1 MIQDRVFTIE
11 LKSILRRCFC
21 SLPIVLLSFFTV
33 YFIGCQTPH
42 KKQENGLFQQ
52 QHSFTTNIDF
62 INQLRETESLN
73 ILEYLYFYN
82 GAGVAAGDLN
92 KDGHTDLYFVS
103 NQGKNKLYLNNG
115 EEQNSSFTFKEVSAE
130 AGVEGFSDWQTGVT
144 MADVNG
150 DGWLDIYVCAVGGY
164 KGLKGITELYIN
176 NGLDINGQLSFT
188 ESAADYGLDFTG
200 FSTQAA
206 FFDYDKD
213 SDLDMYLLN
222 HAVHTSNSY
231 GRASNRSNPDKKSGD
246 YFFENQ
252 LESFDK
258 TQGGGT
264 AIKFKDV
271 TREAGIFQAA
281 MGYGLGVVVADF
293 NNDGWD
299 DIYVANDFH
308 EDDYYYVNEGDGTF
322 LERGK
327 DTFQHFSRFS
337 MGCDAADM
345 TNDGFLDLITVDMY
359 PEDEVV
365 LKSSVGEDPF
375 DIFNY
380 KLRSGYFYQYSR
392 NCLQLNL
399 SGEKFAD
406 VGIMAG
412 ISATDWS
419 WSPLIADY
427 DNDGIKDLFIANGI
441 MRRPNDLD
449 YIRFVSSAY
458 SHHGQK
464 VSKTLDEQA
473 IALMP
478 DGKVHNYLFKGSGS
492 LKMENKSIEWG
503 FGKPSLSN
511 GAVYADLDNDGDLD
525 LVTNNINEPAGIYRN
540 KAESFTKNNYLKINL
555 HGQGGNTFGVGAKVI
570 LKHKGEV
577 QVQQLMPTRGF
588 LSSVEPVLNFGLGRN
603 TSIDTLIVLWGNNK
617 MEIKEHV
624 QANTVLNLKQE
635 EAFDS
640 TNSGNGMIFN
650 NRPPLLEEVTN
661 LYSLNYTHRENEYV
675 DFNREPLMPFQLST
689 EGPKLAIGDVNGDKK
704 EDFYAGGAKG
714 RAGKLFIQQNELTF
728 TSSNE
733 KLFEGDSL
741 YEDTDAVFFDADGD
755 GDLDLY
761 VVSGGN
767 EMYGKHKELLDRL
780 YLNDGSGNFNRTQN
794 SLPLMYTNK
803 STVKPF
809 DFDQDG
815 DLDLFVGGRVEG
827 TKYGLLPDSYLLIN
841 DGKGIFTDQT
851 EVVAPS
857 LRKAGM
863 VTDAQWV
870 DYDRDEDAD
879 LIVVGDWMPIKIF
892 KNTNYRLKEVV
903 EDIGLE
909 ESNGFWQTIEAADF
923 DQDGDIDFVIGNLG
937 TNTKLKKDRSPIKMF
952 VKDLDGNNT
961 LDQILTYQLNE
972 KWYTV
977 ATKDELGKQMPFIN
991 KKFYNYKSF
1000 AGKTLEEV
1008 FDERELEGAKE
1019 MSVNQFQSLYLE
1031 NMGEGRFKQHIL
1043 PEEAQASKIFTFHVR
1058 DIDGDGFLDLL
1069 LGGNFYG
1076 VSMYQGRYDASYG
1089 LLLKGDGK
1097 GDFRAVQGVDFG
1109 MILEGEVRDIE
1120 SLQIA
1125 GREIFLVA
1133 QNDAPIQIFYNS
1145 LLSDEMLEK

>member
-1 MIQDRVFTIE
+1 MTKSCAKIKELQSLIWRRLFSLRLFFISSFTF
-11 LKSILRRCFC
+11 FC
-21 SLPIVLLSFFTV
+21 L
-33 YFIGCQTPH
+33 IGCQAP
-42 KKQENGLFQQ
+42 QEKGKNGLFVKQDP
-52 QHSFTTNIDF
+52 SSTNIGF
-62 INQLRETESLN
+62 INQIQETNSLG
-73 ILEYLYFYN
+73 ILDYLYFYN

-92 KDGHTDLYFVS
+92 NDGYTDLYFVS
-103 NQGKNKLYLNNG
+103 NQGGNKLYLNNS
-115 EEQNSSFTFKEVSAE
+115 NFTFKDISDE

-164 KGLKGITELYIN
+164 KGLKGVNELYIN

-213 SDLDMYLLN
+213 GDLDMYLLN
-222 HAVHTSNSY
+222 HAVHTSKSY
-231 GRASNRSNPDKKSGD
+231 ERASNRNIPDKKSGD
-246 YFFENQ
+246 YLFENQ
-252 LESFDK
+252 LVSSGE
-258 TQGGGT
+258 TMGNGT
-264 AIKFKDV
+264 ALKFKDV
-271 TREAGIFQAA
+271 TQEAGIFQAV

-308 EDDYYYVNEGDGTF
+308 EDDYYYVNQGDGTF
-322 LERGK
+322 LELGK
-327 DTFQHFSRFS
+327 DKFKHFSRFS

-345 TNDGFLDLITVDMY
+345 NNDGFLDLVTVDMY
-359 PEDEVV
+359 PKDEIV

-380 KLRSGYFYQYSR
+380 KLRRGYFYQYSR

-399 SGEKFAD
+399 SGENFTD

-412 ISATDWS
+412 VSATDWS

-458 SHHGQK
+458 SQQGQE
-464 VSKTLDEQA
+464 VSRTLDEQA

-478 DGKVHNYLFKGSGS
+478 DGKVHNYLFKGSGN
-492 LKMENKSIEWG
+492 LKMEDKSLEWG
-503 FGKPSLSN
+503 FGTPSLSN

-540 KAESFTKNNYLKINL
+540 MAESLTKNNYLKIHL
-555 HGQGGNTFGVGAKVI
+555 HGQGGNTYGVGAKVI
-570 LKHKGEV
+570 IKYKGEV
-577 QVQQLMPTRGF
+577 QIQQLMPTRGF
-588 LSSVEPVLNFGLGRN
+588 LSSVEPVLNFGLG
-603 TSIDTLIVLWGNNK
+603 SQPEIDTLIVLWGNNK

-635 EAFDS
+635 EALEI
-640 TNSGNGMIFN
+640 TNSLNDMIFN
-650 NRPPLLEEVTN
+650 KQPPLFEEVTN
-661 LYSLNYTHRENEYV
+661 LYSIEYMHQENEYL
-675 DFNREPLMPFQLST
+675 DFNREPLIPFLLST
-689 EGPKLAIGDVNGDKK
+689 EGPKLAIGDVNGDGK
-704 EDFYAGGAKG
+704 EDFYVGGAKG
-714 RAGKLFIQQNELTF
+714 QAGKLFIQQKGSTF
-728 TSSNE
+728 ASSNE
-733 KLFEGDSL
+733 VVFEGDLL

-767 EMYGKHKELLDRL
+767 EIYGKQKELLDRL
-780 YLNDGSGNFNRTQN
+780 YLNDGSGNFKRTQN
-794 SLPLMYTNK
+794 SLPPMYTNK

-815 DLDLFVGGRVEG
+815 DLDLFVGGRVKG
-827 TKYGLLPDSYLLIN
+827 AKYGLVPDSYLLIN

-851 EVVAPS
+851 DLLAPS
-857 LRKAGM
+857 LRKSGM

-870 DYDRDEDAD
+870 DYDNDGDAD

-892 KNTNYRLKEVV
+892 ENINSRLKEVKSGT
-903 EDIGLE
+903 GLE
-909 ESNGFWQTIEAADF
+909 NSNGLWQTLEAADF
-923 DQDGDIDFVIGNLG
+923 DMDGDMDLVAGNIGI
-937 TNTKLKKDRSPIKMF
+937 NTKLKKGGNALKMF
-952 VKDLDGNNT
+952 VKDLDENGTLEQIIAYQVEGN
-961 LDQILTYQLNE
+961 
-972 KWYTV
+972 WYPV
-977 ATKDELGKQMPFIN
+977 ATRDELGRQMPFIK

-1008 FDERELEGAKE
+1008 FDEGELEGANE

-1031 NMGEGRFKQHIL
+1031 NLGDGRFKQHTL
-1043 PEEAQASKIFTFHVR
+1043 PEEVQISKIFAFHVQ
-1058 DIDGDGFLDLL
+1058 DIDGDGHFDLL
-1069 LGGNFYG
+1069 LGGNFHG

-1097 GDFRAVQGVDFG
+1097 GNFQAIQGVDNG
-1109 MILEGEVRDIE
+1109 MILDGEVRDIK
-1120 SLQIA
+1120 SIKMPGA
-1125 GREIFLVA
+1125 DVFLVTR
-1133 QNDAPIQIFYNS
+1133 NNFPMQIFK
-1145 LLSDEMLEK
+1145 MK